1 MINIKTLSLL
11 MGLHIYPYI
20 RIIFSSICVKE
31 SQLLNNLIELDE
43 TDGIKNWFFL
53 YLNTEHSYLCDKS
66 IVDITFD

>member
-1 MINIKTLSLL
+1 
-11 MGLHIYPYI
+11 MGFYIYPYI

-53 YLNTEHSYLCDKS
+53 YLNTKHSYLCDKF